1 MAATPGEGEAEIDGP
16 SFVLE
21 TVDVFG
27 TFSPPPLC
35 CPTKSLCL
43 EHTQRTFVQTPT
55 DVYPNVAMMR
65 AGYLGCAPLQPTVAI
80 SLRTLE
86 LYRQTHR
93 ANPRLSLQAQAR
105 AICAIHN
112 VPYRGYLCE
121 QLRITFDVYLDVL
134 DSVTRRVRAAL
145 GRDTPNW
152 RMLNTCPAC
161 FYTLEDEPKLQYSF
175 LCEMDGNNSLKRTE
189 ASLRDQVERID
200 TRRARSDYWLSPEAV
215 DVFKY
220 EVKGPLT
227 ADPAAAV
234 DEDGNNDWQDE
245 DVATECTKRW
255 VNAGPEER
263 KRMWTMFAE
272 SGIFLA
278 SCRHGSVLL
287 ICDMIKSGELAKY
300 PLAVVDKLM
309 EVYGADIACGYDIGC
324 VFSKTLATS
333 SLGPRAAAERFRF
346 VVGSFHGHA
355 HNRGCQLHWHPR
367 YVKGMGQAN
376 FEGCERVFGASNA
389 LAANSRN
396 ATKFHR
402 HQDIE
407 QHFAF
412 WDEDKYANL
421 SRYLVNHYR
430 AALAITT
437 GYPDRIRARQE
448 ELGIGD
454 EAFAQYI
461 EAEKAYL
468 AGLQA
473 EPPAETLRFNIATPG
488 LHKAMIAANRAVAT
502 KLRKVENKDVQV
514 ESLENQLGLTGE
526 RWSEESEEYRAVKA
540 QMVERKYRRA
550 LDELERLIV
559 QRLFELT
566 KLNMAG
572 YKLRTHIATALKRRS
587 AAIRSALDKYNAQ
600 ARKLVPPR
608 PVLSWKEVVD
618 YGFLAE
624 FDLLRDARTDVR
636 QEKWAQPAHRDLT
649 LQHLELLRAREELLR
664 CDNEIRRLRT
674 HIRDEAEDY
683 RRAISN
689 TSPSDPALAAEIGR
703 RWDLR
708 RAINIIHER
717 RLADVLK
724 LPGYSGRHDL
734 GVRIGRAAPVDAG
747 SVLESADDAVV
758 SEVLASEADDRQ
770 DVEEADVVAFE
781 DFVHDIIS

>member
-1 MAATPGEGEAEIDGP
+1 M
-16 SFVLE
+16 V
-21 TVDVFG
+21 
-27 TFSPPPLC
+27 
-35 CPTKSLCL
+35 
-43 EHTQRTFVQTPT
+43 
-55 DVYPNVAMMR
+55 R
-65 AGYLGCAPLQPTVAI
+65 AGYLGCSPLHPTVAI
-80 SLRTLE
+80 SIRTLE

-93 ANPRLSLQAQAR
+93 ANPRLSIQAQVR

-121 QLRITFDVYLDVL
+121 QLRIAFDVYLDVL

-161 FYTLEDEPKLQYSF
+161 FYTLEDEPQLTFSF
-175 LCEMDGNNSLKRTE
+175 MCEMDGNNSLKRTE
-189 ASLRDQVERID
+189 ASVRNQVERID
-200 TRRARSDYWLSPEAV
+200 TRRARTDYWLSPESV
-215 DVFKY
+215 DVFKD
-220 EVKGPLT
+220 EVKGPLDQVKT
-227 ADPAAAV
+227 ADPAAIIDEDGDNEWQ
-234 DEDGNNDWQDE
+234 DEDGNSQ
-245 DVATECTKRW
+245 CTKRW
-255 VNAGPEER
+255 ANAGPEER

-287 ICDMIKSGELAKY
+287 MCDMIKSGELGKY
-300 PLAVVDKLM
+300 PLALVDKLLD
-309 EVYGADIACGYDIGC
+309 VYGSDIACGYDIGC
-324 VFSKTLATS
+324 AFSKTLASS
-333 SLGPRAAAERFRF
+333 SLGPRAAAQRFRL

-355 HNRGCQLHWHPR
+355 HNRACQLYWHPR
-367 YVKGMGQAN
+367 NVPGMGQAN

-389 LAANSRN
+389 LAANTRN
-396 ATKFHR
+396 ASKFHR

-421 SRYLVNHYR
+421 SRYLANHYR

-454 EAFAQYI
+454 DAFAQYV

-468 AGLQA
+468 AGLHA
-473 EPPAETLRFNIATPG
+473 EPPAETLRFQYLEALGDLDAARYVAVNSIGFEKLRFSIATPG
-488 LHKAMIAANRAVAT
+488 LHKAMIAANRAVGT
-502 KLRKVENKDVQV
+502 KLRKLENKDAQV

-526 RWSEESEEYRAVKA
+526 RWNEDSEEYRAVKA
-540 QMVERKYRRA
+540 QTIERKYRKA
-550 LDELERLIV
+550 LDELERLVV

-566 KLNMAG
+566 KLNMAGTGASGSLILHGAYTYSYLTTG

-587 AAIRSALDKYNAQ
+587 AAIRSALDKYNTQ
-600 ARKLVPPR
+600 ARRLVPPR
-608 PVLSWKEVVD
+608 PILSWKEVVD
-618 YGFLAE
+618 YSFLGE
-624 FDLLRDARTDVR
+624 FDLLREARTDIR
-636 QEKWAQPAHRDLT
+636 REKWADPAHRDLL

-683 RRAISN
+683 QRAIAD
-689 TSPSDPALAAEIGR
+689 TSLSDPALAAEIGR

-708 RAINIIHER
+708 RAINMIHER
-717 RLADVLK
+717 RLAAILK
-724 LPGYSGRHDL
+724 SPGYSGRHDL
-734 GVRIGRAAPVDAG
+734 GFEFNLCVNGGFG
-747 SVLESADDAVV
+747 S
-758 SEVLASEADDRQ
+758 Q
-770 DVEEADVVAFE
+770 
-781 DFVHDIIS
+781 